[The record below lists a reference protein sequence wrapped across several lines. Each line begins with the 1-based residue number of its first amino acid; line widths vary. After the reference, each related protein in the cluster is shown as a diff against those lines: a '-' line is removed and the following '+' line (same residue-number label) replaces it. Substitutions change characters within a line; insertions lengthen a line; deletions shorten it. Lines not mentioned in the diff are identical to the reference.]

1 MGKVLT
7 REHEW
12 DLAKDKSSVRALD
25 KAINTLEIIASI
37 NGDIDL
43 AGISKRMAI
52 PKSTMLRLLNTL
64 SSHNLIHQD
73 EKTRRFSL
81 GLELIAL
88 GRAAER
94 SFDLV
99 HHIHPFLVELSE
111 LTGETA
117 SIMVLKG
124 NSSIYLDQVLST
136 HLIRGESQIGKS
148 IELHCSSGGKV
159 LMSAMDD
166 TIINNMLEG
175 KVLQPRTEKTITEA
189 EELKRELQK
198 IREQGYAVDD
208 EEAEIGGRCVAVP
221 LWDKSHKTI
230 AALSVMGPTT
240 RIRQKDF
247 PQLAGVVKNMAVK
260 ASESLGYQKENN

>member
-1 MGKVLT
+1 MNKLLV
-7 REHEW
+7 HEQN
-12 DLAKDKSSVRALD
+12 KDKDRSTVRALD
-25 KAINTLEIIASI
+25 KAINTLEIIASLDR
-37 NGDIDL
+37 DIDL
-43 AGISKRMAI
+43 AGISKQAGI

-94 SFDLV
+94 SFNLV
-99 HHIHPFLVELSE
+99 HHIHPFLLELSE

-117 SIMVLKG
+117 SIMVLEG
-124 NSSIYLDQVLST
+124 NSSVYIDQVLSKR
-136 HLIRGESQIGKS
+136 LIRGEPLIGKR
-148 IELHCSSGGKV
+148 IELHCSSGGKI

-166 TIINNMLEG
+166 NRINNMLKG
-175 KVLQPRTEKTITEA
+175 KVLVPRTEKTITDA
-189 EELKRELQK
+189 EELKKELQK
-198 IREQGYAVDD
+198 IREQGYAVDN

-221 LWDKSHKTI
+221 LRDKSHKTI
-230 AALSVMGPTT
+230 AAISVMGPTT

-247 PQLAGVVKNMAVK
+247 SQLAEIVKSIAEK
-260 ASESLGYQKENN
+260 ASASLGYQNEDN